1 MSESKTVSVNGEEG
15 RVTAETVA
23 ALLQSRGVPTDGR
36 GVAVALNG
44 ALVPR
49 AEWPST
55 RLRSGDRI
63 EIIKPVVGG

>member
-1 MSESKTVSVNGEEG
+1 MSESKTVSVNGEES

-49 AEWPST
+49 AQWPFT
-55 RLRSGDRI
+55 RLQSGDRVA
-63 EIIKPVVGG
+63 IIKPVVGG